1 MDDRM
6 KKLSKEFAWYLFL
19 TSCFAILVF
28 NVWWVGEL
36 VGSEAAI
43 AVTIVTLLIY
53 FGLFP
58 IVGHY
63 IADSGDK
70 IQGER

>member
-1 MDDRM
+1 M
-6 KKLSKEFAWYLFL
+6 SKEFAWYSFL
-19 TSCFAILVF
+19 TSCFSLLVF

-36 VGSEAAI
+36 LGSEAAI

-58 IVGHY
+58 IVGRY
-63 IADSGDK
+63 IAD
-70 IQGER
+70 E